1 MSGPV
6 GSLVDGSVDGSGQ
19 AATSGRAATAWLFAL
34 DMDGTLLGPDKR
46 VSRRNADALAAL
58 VAAGHHAVAVTGR
71 SRRSALPLLEDTPA
85 IELVAGSNG
94 AYLHRVASGALEWS
108 HPIPVEQ
115 AARWAETVRARLP
128 EASLGWESEEGI
140 VYEPAFLEL
149 VGDPVTIDP
158 GAAGEAPLPGALYK
172 LFLRTPRVTG
182 GELQRL
188 VAALLG
194 GAAEVSTS
202 GVPFV
207 EMTMAGVD
215 KGAALERVA
224 GLLGVPLERTVV
236 FGDNLN
242 DVPMF
247 RRAGTGVAMGNAV
260 AEVCTLA
267 DRVAPSNA
275 DDGVAAVI
283 EAWLRDGSF

>member
-1 MSGPV
+1 MSG
-6 GSLVDGSVDGSGQ
+6 LLEGSGQ
-19 AATSGRAATAWLFAL
+19 TATNGQVVAPWLFAL

-46 VSRRNADALAAL
+46 VSRRNADALASL

-71 SRRSALPLLEDTPA
+71 SRRSALPLLEGTSA

-94 AYLHRVASGALEWS
+94 AYLHRIASGALEWS

-115 AARWAETVRARLP
+115 AGLWVETVRAHLP
-128 EASLGWESEEGI
+128 EASLGWESEAGI

-149 VGDPVTIDP
+149 VGDPATIDP
-158 GAAGEAPLPGALYK
+158 GTAGEAPLPGALYK

-188 VAALLG
+188 VATLLG

-224 GLLGVPLERTVV
+224 ELLGVPLERTAV

-260 AEVCTLA
+260 AEVRALA

-283 EAWLRDGSF
+283 EAWLRDGTF